1 MEREIKREREK
12 WAERETVLP
21 STFCI
26 ETCAFL
32 LSHSGPWKSQWK
44 WSFNNKGIQVVS
56 GSELSAFGLT
66 GQRAS
71 IFFPSPAR
79 LSEAPHFLVHEHSP
93 TATISSALTALL
105 AQSVKSLPAVYGFDL
120 WIGKIP
126 WRRKWHTTPVFLT
139 GEFQGQRNLAGYSPW
154 SRKSRTRLND
164 YTTTTVLLL
173 ADLASIWG
181 VRSHCSPHHH
191 SWFFRNIYLI
201 NLFIWCVGSLL
212 LHVGSLAVA
221 CRI

>member
-126 WRRKWHTTPVFLT
+126 WRRKWQTTPVFLT
-139 GEFQGQRNLAGYSPW
+139 GEFQGQRILAGYTPWVACIYVHVYIHFVYVYKCVYICIW
-154 SRKSRTRLND
+154 SRAQWGKCSKMLTIG
-164 YTTTTVLLL
+164 YS
-173 ADLASIWG
+173 DLRGYGSSG
-181 VRSHCSPHHH
+181 YSSVCLKL
-191 SWFFRNIYLI
+191 FQNIK
-201 NLFIWCVGSLL
+201 
-212 LHVGSLAVA
+212 H
-221 CRI
+221 